1 MCQEKSSFTDIQTE
15 NMMFKCEI
23 GILLPKQY
31 EIGNTPHL
39 HKVQKYY
46 NLSSI
51 IVFLSLIY
59 HVQTLNISFLID
71 QAAHPQQSQRYYP
84 HDTYVAPVHL
94 IDWQPWYPVKGGEL
108 VVDFAEVQKAAEV
121 VSDKACDEI
130 EPG

>member
-71 QAAHPQQSQRYYP
+71 QAAHPQ
-84 HDTYVAPVHL
+84 
-94 IDWQPWYPVKGGEL
+94 
-108 VVDFAEVQKAAEV
+108 
-121 VSDKACDEI
+121 
-130 EPG
+130 